1 MQKRQYESVNIHEL
15 HSYVTLQIEIA
26 LLIVQLQQLIN
37 RPPFDPKIACLQTVI
52 YLSND
57 LKCFKIV
64 SMFRYP
70 V

>member
-1 MQKRQYESVNIHEL
+1 MHKRQYESVNIHEL

-26 LLIVQLQQLIN
+26 LLIVQLQLIN
-37 RPPFDPKIACLQTVI
+37 RPTFDKKIACLQTVT